1 MKKIFDD
8 AKDKNVANVV
18 FYGDTTDNKLY
29 YEASGETKTQVTQAD
44 LEDAFKK
51 GRLIVAVGNNMYA
64 PVKVAANKVT
74 VADIVSNAVALV
86 DYTAKATVAG

>member
-18 FYGDTTDNKLY
+18 FYGDETDNKLY
-29 YEASGETKTQVTQAD
+29 YEASGSTKTQVTQAD

-51 GRLIVAVGNNMYA
+51 GRLIVAVGDNMYT